1 MYTQHSAIYQSLQ
14 LTSTQLKQASTAC
27 VDCHPQNQADC
38 KPLCH
43 HLCANVAQSLQGT
56 SNEFTVG

>member
-14 LTSTQLKQASTAC
+14 LTST
-27 VDCHPQNQADC
+27 PQKPEIFATHKIKDC

-43 HLCANVAQSLQGT
+43 RLCACDSPCYTGYLRRGYSL
-56 SNEFTVG
+56 F